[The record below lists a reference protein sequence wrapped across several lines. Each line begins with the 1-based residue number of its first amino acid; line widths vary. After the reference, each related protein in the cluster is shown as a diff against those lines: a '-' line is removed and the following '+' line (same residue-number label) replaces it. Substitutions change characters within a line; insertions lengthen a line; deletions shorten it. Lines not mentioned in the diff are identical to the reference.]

1 MRIPMSTHKIIKEL
15 IDENLIGAK
24 KEINDILYEKLGN
37 HLNEM
42 YVEIAPT
49 LLGEKKKHKKRPD
62 FLDFDEDGDKKESM
76 KKALKD
82 KDVKENYDEE
92 DTDTTSDGVKSE
104 RGADNLRPRGA
115 PTDEPGDLSK
125 KKRAILAAM
134 AKSGGSSNL
143 GTDVY

>member
-1 MRIPMSTHKIIKEL
+1 MSTHKIIKEL

-49 LLGEKKKHKKRPD
+49 LLGEKKNRPD
-62 FLDFDEDGDKKESM
+62 FLDFDEDGNKKESM

-82 KDVKENYDEE
+82 KDVKEDYDEE
-92 DTDTTSDGVKSE
+92 DKDTTSDGGKSPQ
-104 RGADNLRPRGA
+104 GADNLRPDGA
-115 PTDEPGDLSK
+115 GKDEPGDLSK

-134 AKSGGSSNL
+134 SKSGGSPNL
-143 GTDVY
+143 GTDAY